1 LTVHV
6 LEFDTLPRHPIF
18 KFKKL
23 RQMAFKMTPLGERGV
38 EAG

>member
-1 LTVHV
+1 MCWNSIPCRAT
-6 LEFDTLPRHPIF
+6 RHPIF
-18 KFKKL
+18 EFKKL